1 MKSLKILK
9 KLLNERGFELRY
21 EKYGYY
27 DNVPVAYKKSNNYNM
42 NNERV
47 DLKIFLVYDIF
58 NHDINS
64 STIDSILGWN
74 LTKEEIEKVINEI
87 ELSFLNKGYWYEYT
101 NNSFGRIDIRNGK
114 VKRINYIEEVI

>member
-1 MKSLKILK
+1 MKSLKNLK
-9 KLLNERGFELRY
+9 KLLNERGFELKY

-47 DLKIFLVYDIF
+47 DLKIFLVYDII
-58 NHDINS
+58 NHDTNS

-74 LTKEEIEKVINEI
+74 LIKEEIEKVLNITESNFE
-87 ELSFLNKGYWYEYT
+87 NKGNWYEYT

-114 VKRINYIEEVI
+114 VKRKNYIDEME